1 MGEELYGALHS
12 PHDSL
17 SILAIHAAKT
27 RFGNPAPH
35 DEKSLRPI
43 VGPWISISPRSG
55 EEGRARQKNATRR
68 KKIERRVAFFSSAGV
83 GKFFV
88 ILLRLKKKTIFDF
101 QKRDTQWK
109 KHYTSYNEFSS
120 NWGQKSIVCSIFK
133 HMLWKGEIENQ
144 SKVACCVVFLRGI

>member
-1 MGEELYGALHS
+1 MARCIPLTIRYRFSPSTPRKHALVTRRRTMRNLLDRSSDREFQS
-12 PHDSL
+12 PH
-17 SILAIHAAKT
+17 
-27 RFGNPAPH
+27 
-35 DEKSLRPI
+35 
-43 VGPWISISPRSG
+43 
-55 EEGRARQKNATRR
+55 GRARRVGRA
-68 KKIERRVAFFSSAGV
+68 KKKQLVTFFFDQRVAFFSSAGV

-88 ILLRLKKKTIFDF
+88 ILLRLKKKAFFDF

-109 KHYTSYNEFSS
+109 KHYTSHNEFSS